1 MNNTTRRYPRTMN
14 EAFKDAHYAQAI
26 EVGYRSVFTR
36 LRIWLRNF
44 INR

>member
-14 EAFKDAHYAQAI
+14 EAFKDAHYAQSI

-36 LRIWLRNF
+36 LRIWLLNL